1 MDEFVDGEGNKAEGR
16 RGFLT
21 KIFLSGAQAAAAVD
35 SF

>member
-1 MDEFVDGEGNKAEGR
+1 MDGLLMEKETKAEGR